1 MVPTVTV
8 VIPII
13 RCVGHQ
19 NIVKNKNRH
28 LLAFFSSV
36 GWEILPPPSTN
47 SDRVGGFPASHIPAV
62 TSDIMMGRTAVKLE
76 MMQCIEMLAE
86 SRWSQWSERWDKVWS
101 VATSEQFVAS
111 FSLLSTYLIINPR
124 IIIMIKLLED
134 LPVLNKLEIEKLAYV
149 LFRAESSA
157 LHCLS
162 GGRIWFV
169 SIFWHKSLHPTI
181 HFTSPQSQSQS
192 SVIIFKGSMDWI

>member
-1 MVPTVTV
+1 MNDLDAKFIRFRTVGGANCDCSDTD
-8 VIPII
+8 
-13 RCVGHQ
+13 HQ
-19 NIVKNKNRH
+19 MCWASKYCQKQKSASIS
-28 LLAFFSSV
+28 FFSSV

-47 SDRVGGFPASHIPAV
+47 SDRVGGFPASHIPPV

-76 MMQCIEMLAE
+76 MMQCLEMLAE

-124 IIIMIKLLED
+124 MIIMINIRQHSRVILPLLLD
-134 LPVLNKLEIEKLAYV
+134 KLEIEKYCRC
-149 LFRAESSA
+149 FIQISA

-162 GGRIWFV
+162 GGW
-169 SIFWHKSLHPTI
+169 L
-181 HFTSPQSQSQS
+181 
-192 SVIIFKGSMDWI
+192 